1 VLVIAVRIL
10 ETIFIVGALGCV
22 VVLALTA
29 IEDLRT
35 LFGLDDCRQKRRS
48 KVYRIGRGPPRRGEV
63 HAQHYPQSL
72 IIESDFGGTSGRA
85 GGRRR

>member
-22 VVLALTA
+22 IVLALTA

-35 LFGLDDCRQKRRS
+35 LFGRDDVDKRDDRKS
-48 KVYRIGRGPPRRGEV
+48 VEPGMAHRDPENFTRNAIPN
-63 HAQHYPQSL
+63 H
-72 IIESDFGGTSGRA
+72 
-85 GGRRR
+85 

>member
-1 VLVIAVRIL
+1 MLVIAVRIL

-35 LFGLDDCRQKRRS
+35 LFGLDDVDKRDDRKS
-48 KVYRIGRGPPRRGEV
+48 
-63 HAQHYPQSL
+63 
-72 IIESDFGGTSGRA
+72 IESGAVHRGAEKFTPNTIPNH
-85 GGRRR
+85 

>member
-35 LFGLDDCRQKRRS
+35 LFGRDDVHKRDDRKS
-48 KVYRIGRGPPRRGEV
+48 VESGMTHRDAENFPTLSRIIN
-63 HAQHYPQSL
+63 H
-72 IIESDFGGTSGRA
+72 
-85 GGRRR
+85 

>member
-35 LFGLDDCRQKRRS
+35 LFGRDDVDKRDDR
-48 KVYRIGRGPPRRGEV
+48 
-63 HAQHYPQSL
+63 
-72 IIESDFGGTSGRA
+72 ESVDPGMAHRDAENFTRNA
-85 GGRRR
+85 IPNH

>member
-22 VVLALTA
+22 VVLVLTA

-35 LFGLDDCRQKRRS
+35 LFGRDDVDKTDDRKS
-48 KVYRIGRGPPRRGEV
+48 V
-63 HAQHYPQSL
+63 
-72 IIESDFGGTSGRA
+72 ESGVAHRDAENFSPNVIA
-85 GGRRR
+85 NH